1 MSCSWQ
7 NRFGELLET
16 NGCRVTIKSESGATL
31 KLFQQYFDKFDL
43 LVTDRTRPRLI
54 GLELPRVPTDQAGSA
69 GNHCT
74 RLSNAPSI
82 ADAQRQGILC
92 LGKPIDSEVF
102 LQSAGELLGIVG

>member
-69 GNHCT
+69 GNHLHQIEQRAIYSGC
-74 RLSNAPSI
+74 SAP
-82 ADAQRQGILC
+82 RHPVP
-92 LGKPIDSEVF
+92 GKTD
-102 LQSAGELLGIVG
+102 